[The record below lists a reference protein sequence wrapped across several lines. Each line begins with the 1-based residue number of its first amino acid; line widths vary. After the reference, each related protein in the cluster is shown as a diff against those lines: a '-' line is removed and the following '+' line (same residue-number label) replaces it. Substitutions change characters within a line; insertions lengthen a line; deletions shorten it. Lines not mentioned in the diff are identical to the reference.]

1 MVTRL
6 ELAVDAQELANE
18 QRALL
23 DLIDKLQFAQLDNV
37 KLPQIV
43 VVGDQSAGKS
53 SVLEAITGTPFP
65 RDAGACTRF
74 ATEIRLRRAPQQSIT
89 VSVIPDKNRS
99 FPEQERLRQFG
110 GTVRAD
116 MQFEQLMRSAVDLI
130 APKDVPGRFAAR
142 DILVV
147 EKRGPD
153 MPLLTLVDLPGLVR
167 NANNDQSLED
177 IRMIEALS
185 DRYMKSSR
193 TIILA
198 VVGGNSDYVQAPIL
212 TKARHFDPDGHR
224 TIGVLTKP
232 DLTES
237 IGLEDKF
244 IDLVQNK
251 DKRNNFKLG
260 WYVLLNPGPR
270 EPGEPWPT
278 VDERRQAEAAFFS
291 SGKWSSIPPSNRGAV
306 ALMQQLSVQLQRH
319 IGRHVHVL
327 RKQIQKALDD
337 CEAELKS
344 LGDAKETPEEMR
356 TELVE
361 LFSASKEL
369 VIPAVYGFYKNPPKK
384 NFFRVTAD
392 PRGTPAQNLRAR
404 AAEENDRFAMRV
416 RAHGRKLSFS
426 TDSSPGNNA
435 KRDFVKEEVELLL
448 RQIRG
453 SEFPMDPK
461 PRAVYMLFQNYSENW
476 PKLAQE
482 HKDNLGVVCN
492 EFLAELVDYAWPKRM
507 REPLRR
513 HFLEPHMKELMEK
526 AQHELDLLTQD
537 MNLEVQPY
545 DPEYE
550 ERLRIWQQK
559 ATQEGATFSEAE
571 EVLEKMLIYYDLAA
585 KTFIRNTI
593 TQVIER
599 HLLQGMYSIFN
610 SVEVLGMSTEVVEAI
625 AAENKE
631 TRDRRQTLKV
641 QRQAIQEAK
650 EICASL
656 AMRKEL
662 RSVSHAPPPA
672 LQDANLLIAPVY
684 QYAEVG
690 ENDGAN
696 TSDED
701 GFTADEKPSPTRHR
715 SSHQQRPSRRHRP
728 SSSGEMLGNG
738 ATSSSTHGLETAS
751 GHNRSSSRQHV
762 HERPPP
768 AQLPTQTQ
776 AFTPP
781 SPDSHHHII
790 DEGMYTTTAT
800 TTTSRPPQQAP
811 PSPPPP
817 LLPPPRPGKV
827 RADEDQHHNQQQRA
841 QAQYHFPP
849 APPRGPTNN
858 PPRTSQPL
866 ASSTTPSSAAGTAPE
881 MTYSNNN
888 NNNYASASGGQYASN
903 KPYAAAETAEFE
915 AARRMARKVSGR
927 A

>member
-6 ELAVDAQELANE
+6 ELAVDAQELAGE

-23 DLIDKLQFAQLDNV
+23 DLIDKLQFAQLENV

-74 ATEIRLRRAPQQSIT
+74 ATEIRLRRAPEPSIT

-99 FPEQERLRQFG
+99 FHEQERLSQFG
-110 GTVRAD
+110 GTVNTG
-116 MQFEQLMRSAVDLI
+116 MPFEQLMRSAVDLI
-130 APKDVPGRFAAR
+130 APKDIPGRFAAR

-177 IRMIEALS
+177 IRTIESLS

-212 TKARHFDPDGHR
+212 TKARHFDPNGSR

-244 IDLVQNK
+244 IDLVKNK
-251 DKRNNFKLG
+251 DKRNDFKLG

-270 EPGEPWPT
+270 DPGQPWPT
-278 VDERRQAEAAFFS
+278 AEDRRRSEAIFFN
-291 SGKWSSIPPSNRGAV
+291 SGKWGSVPDSICGAS
-306 ALMQQLSVQLQRH
+306 ALMRKLSTQLQLH
-319 IGRHVHVL
+319 IGKHVHIL

-337 CEAELKS
+337 CEAELKN
-344 LGDAKETPEEMR
+344 LGDAKDTPEEMR

-361 LFSASKEL
+361 LFSSSKEL

-404 AAEENDRFAMRV
+404 ATEENDRFSTRI
-416 RAHGRKLSFS
+416 RAHGRKFVFS
-426 TDSSPGNNA
+426 TAAPLTPGEPAPENSA
-435 KRDFVKEEVELLL
+435 KRDFVKQEVEMLL

-461 PRAVYMLFQNYSENW
+461 PRAVYMLFQSYSENW

-492 EFLAELVDYAWPKRM
+492 EFLGELIDYAWPGRM

-513 HFLEPHMKELMEK
+513 HFLEPHMKALMEK
-526 AQHELDLLTQD
+526 AQHELDLLMQD

-550 ERLRIWQQK
+550 ERLRNWHSNASK
-559 ATQEGATFSEAE
+559 DGASFSEAE
-571 EVLEKMLIYYDLAA
+571 EVLEKMLIYYELAA

-593 TQVIER
+593 TQVVER

-610 SVEVLGMSTEVVEAI
+610 SVEVLGMSTEVIEAI

-631 TRDRRQTLKV
+631 TRDRRQTLRV
-641 QRQAIQEAK
+641 QKKAIEEAK

-662 RSVSHAPPPA
+662 RAYSEDTIS
-672 LQDANLLIAPVY
+672 DA
-684 QYAEVG
+684 E
-690 ENDGAN
+690 D

-701 GFTADEKPSPTRHR
+701 DEPRVDEKISPA
-715 SSHQQRPSRRHRP
+715 RHRP
-728 SSSGEMLGNG
+728 TSSARRVSRRPAPLSSGEAQAPPQISTRGPE
-738 ATSSSTHGLETAS
+738 ATNDPRYSQQPSAS
-751 GHNRSSSRQHV
+751 
-762 HERPPP
+762 
-768 AQLPTQTQ
+768 LPTPTHAYPQPRPDI
-776 AFTPP
+776 PP
-781 SPDSHHHII
+781 SPDLALK
-790 DEGMYTTTAT
+790 DMYPI
-800 TTTSRPPQQAP
+800 SRAPQQAP
-811 PSPPPP
+811 PPP
-817 LLPPPRPGKV
+817 PPPRPGKV
-827 RADEDQHHNQQQRA
+827 RTEDNGSYSTQPGQGGHSGEA
-841 QAQYHFPP
+841 YAP
-849 APPRGPTNN
+849 APPRAAA
-858 PPRTSQPL
+858 RTSQP
-866 ASSTTPSSAAGTAPE
+866 SGTPPE
-881 MTYSNNN
+881 GYYANA
-888 NNNYASASGGQYASN
+888 YASHN
-903 KPYAAAETAEFE
+903 PYPAEAAEFE
-915 AARRMARKVSGR
+915 TSRRQGRKAGKMY
-927 A
+927 

>member
-1 MVTRL
+1 MAASIDSAL
-6 ELAVDAQELANE
+6 DAQELAGE

-23 DLIDKLQFAQLDNV
+23 DLIEKLQFAQLDNV

-74 ATEIRLRRAPQQSIT
+74 ATEIRLRRSPESSIE
-89 VSVIPDKNRS
+89 VSIIPDKTRNFRD
-99 FPEQERLRQFG
+99 QERLRHFG
-110 GTVRAD
+110 GTVDAN
-116 MQFEQLMRSAVDLI
+116 MPFEALMRAAVDLI
-130 APKDVPGRFAAR
+130 APKNIPGRFAAK

-153 MPLLTLVDLPGLVR
+153 MPLLTLVDLPGLVK

-177 IRMIEALS
+177 IRTIEALS

-212 TKARHFDPDGHR
+212 TKARHFDPDGTR

-244 IDLVQNK
+244 IELVSNR
-251 DKRNNFKLG
+251 DRRNLFRLG

-270 EPGEPWPT
+270 EPGQPWPGPE
-278 VDERRQAEAAFFS
+278 ERRQVEEEFFMK
-291 SGKWSSIPPSNRGAV
+291 GKWSTLPESMCGAS
-306 ALMQQLSVQLQRH
+306 ALRQKLSTQLQRH
-319 IGRHVHVL
+319 IGRHVKVL

-344 LGDAKETPEEMR
+344 LGTGKDTPEEMR
-356 TELVE
+356 IELVE

-404 AAEENDRFAMRV
+404 ATEENDRFAARI
-416 RAHGRKLSFS
+416 RAHGRKYDF
-426 TDSSPGNNA
+426 SSPGGEPSGGKSDYA
-435 KRDFVKEEVELLL
+435 RQEVEKLL

-461 PRAVYMLFQNYSENW
+461 PRAVYMLFQSYSEYW

-492 EFLAELVDYAWPKRM
+492 EFLSELIDYAWPKRM

-513 HFLEPHMKELMEK
+513 HFLDPQMKALMEK
-526 AQHELDLLTQD
+526 AQRELDLLTSD

-550 ERLRIWQQK
+550 ERLRKWHTE
-559 ATQEGATFSEAE
+559 ATKEGATFSEAQ
-571 EVLEKMLIYYDLAA
+571 EVLEKMLIYYELSA
-585 KTFIRNTI
+585 KSFIRNVI
-593 TQVIER
+593 TQVVER
-599 HLLQGMYSIFN
+599 HLLQGMYSVFN
-610 SVEVLGMSTEVVEAI
+610 SVEILGMSNGIVEAI

-631 TRDRRQTLKV
+631 TRDRRQALKV
-641 QRQAIQEAK
+641 QKKAIEEAK
-650 EICASL
+650 DICASL

-662 RSVSHAPPPA
+662 RMYADDDRDNPDETSDEEGGAGPKKPTDKSQGRSPSVRQPRRATRQVREEAHLATPPRGAEVFVTNGSHVGGYPAPPPGDTA
-672 LQDANLLIAPVY
+672 AATTNTNITTPNGYAPPRTP
-684 QYAEVG
+684 AEMPRVPG
-690 ENDGAN
+690 DDG
-696 TSDED
+696 
-701 GFTADEKPSPTRHR
+701 GY
-715 SSHQQRPSRRHRP
+715 
-728 SSSGEMLGNG
+728 
-738 ATSSSTHGLETAS
+738 
-751 GHNRSSSRQHV
+751 
-762 HERPPP
+762 
-768 AQLPTQTQ
+768 
-776 AFTPP
+776 
-781 SPDSHHHII
+781 
-790 DEGMYTTTAT
+790 YTTSTPTKAA
-800 TTTSRPPQQAP
+800 PQQ
-811 PSPPPP
+811 PPPP
-817 LLPPPRPGKV
+817 PPPRPEKV
-827 RADEDQHHNQQQRA
+827 RTENQQQQPGNQSNA
-841 QAQYHFPP
+841 GPPEQYYNGPGFGAGPYVP
-849 APPRGPTNN
+849 AEPRLAPPG
-858 PPRTSQPL
+858 
-866 ASSTTPSSAAGTAPE
+866 APE
-881 MTYSNNN
+881 SA
-888 NNNYASASGGQYASN
+888 NYVQS
-903 KPYAAAETAEFE
+903 
-915 AARRMARKVSGR
+915 AARRQQRNILGR
-927 A
+927 V

>member
-6 ELAVDAQELANE
+6 ELALDAQELASE

-74 ATEIRLRRAPQQSIT
+74 ATEIRLRRAPQSSIT
-89 VSVIPDKNRS
+89 VSVIPDKNRT
-99 FPEQERLRQFG
+99 FAEQERLRQFG
-110 GTVRAD
+110 GMVNTN
-116 MQFEQLMRSAVDLI
+116 MPFEHLMRTAVDLI
-130 APKDVPGRFAAR
+130 APKNIPGRFAAR

-147 EKRGPD
+147 DKRGPD

-177 IRMIEALS
+177 IKTIETLS

-198 VVGGNSDYVQAPIL
+198 VVGGNTDYVQAPIL
-212 TKARHFDPDGHR
+212 TKARHFDPTGSR

-244 IDLVQNK
+244 LDLVQNK
-251 DKRNNFKLG
+251 DKRNDFSLG

-270 EPGEPWPT
+270 EPGQPWPS
-278 VDERRQAEAAFFS
+278 VEDRRRAEADFFNH
-291 SGKWSSIPPSNRGAV
+291 GKWAALPRSMCGAG
-306 ALMQQLSVQLQRH
+306 ALMQKLSVQLQQH
-319 IGRHVHVL
+319 IGKHVHVL
-327 RKQIQKALDD
+327 RKQIQKALDACD
-337 CEAELKS
+337 AELTS
-344 LGDAKETPEEMR
+344 LGTAKDTPEEMR
-356 TELVE
+356 IELVE

-384 NFFRVTAD
+384 TFFRVTAD

-404 AAEENDRFAMRV
+404 ATEENDRFSQRI
-416 RAHGRKLSFS
+416 RAHGRKLTFS
-426 TDSSPGNNA
+426 PPTAQALGEGAPPNA
-435 KRDFVKEEVELLL
+435 GKRDFIRQEVEMLL
-448 RQIRG
+448 RQVRG

-461 PRAVYMLFQNYSENW
+461 PRAVYMLFQSYSENW

-492 EFLAELVDYAWPKRM
+492 EFLGELIDYAWPKRM

-513 HFLEPHMKELMEK
+513 HFLDPHMKALMAK
-526 AQHELDLLTQD
+526 AQQELDLLMQD

-550 ERLRIWQQK
+550 ERLRSWHAKVSQD
-559 ATQEGATFSEAE
+559 GATFSEAE

-585 KTFIRNTI
+585 KTFIRNVI
-593 TQVIER
+593 TQVVER

-610 SVEVLGMSTEVVEAI
+610 SVEVLGLSNEVIEAI

-641 QRQAIQEAK
+641 QKKAIEEAK

-662 RSVSHAPPPA
+662 RA
-672 LQDANLLIAPVY
+672 
-684 QYAEVG
+684 YAEG
-690 ENDGAN
+690 GASDAED
-696 TSDED
+696 TTDDED
-701 GFTADEKPSPTRHR
+701 SNSNDKTPRTSHTPSP
-715 SSHQQRPSRRHRP
+715 SSHRQSRRARHP
-728 SSSGEMLGNG
+728 AGE
-738 ATSSSTHGLETAS
+738 S
-751 GHNRSSSRQHV
+751 Q
-762 HERPPP
+762 
-768 AQLPTQTQ
+768 
-776 AFTPP
+776 P
-781 SPDSHHHII
+781 SPATAALPAEPRKSTPYAYTPGSRGDMQPSGSSQDYAAATIDNSADS
-790 DEGMYTTTAT
+790 YTTAP
-800 TTTSRPPQQAP
+800 RPPQQAP
-811 PSPPPP
+811 PPP
-817 LLPPPRPGKV
+817 PPPRPGKV
-827 RADEDQHHNQQQRA
+827 RTDEDGYA
-841 QAQYHFPP
+841 QSTYS
-849 APPRGPTNN
+849 PTAAA
-858 PPRTSQPL
+858 PRTSQGAVPEQYYVNGGY
-866 ASSTTPSSAAGTAPE
+866 AG
-881 MTYSNNN
+881 NGN
-888 NNNYASASGGQYASN
+888 GR
-903 KPYAAAETAEFE
+903 PYGAAAEAAEFE
-915 AARRMARKVSGR
+915 MARRQSRKATGR
-927 A
+927 G

>member
-6 ELAVDAQELANE
+6 EVALDAQELAGD

-74 ATEIRLRRAPQQSIT
+74 ATEIRLRRAPQASIT
-89 VSVIPDKNRS
+89 VSVIPDRNRP

-110 GTVRAD
+110 GMVNTN
-116 MQFEQLMRSAVDLI
+116 MPFEQLMRSAVDLI
-130 APKDVPGRFAAR
+130 APKNIPGRFAAR

-177 IRMIEALS
+177 IRTIEALS

-212 TKARHFDPDGHR
+212 TKARHFDPNGSR

-244 IDLVQNK
+244 IDLVMNK
-251 DKRNNFKLG
+251 DKRNDFRLG

-270 EPGEPWPT
+270 ESGQPWPT
-278 VDERRQAEAAFFS
+278 PEERRRAEDAFFN
-291 SGKWSSIPPSNRGAV
+291 SGKWAV
-306 ALMQQLSVQLQRH
+306 VPRNICGTRALMQKLSVQLQLH
-319 IGRHVHVL
+319 IGKHVHVL

-337 CEAELKS
+337 TDAELTS
-344 LGDAKETPEEMR
+344 LGTGKDTPEEMR
-356 TELVE
+356 IELVE

-404 AAEENDRFAMRV
+404 ASEENDRFSQRI
-416 RAHGRKLSFS
+416 RSQGRKLSFNMPQP
-426 TDSSPGNNA
+426 TGDPDAPAPINHA
-435 KRDFVKEEVELLL
+435 KREFVTNEVEMLL

-461 PRAVYMLFQNYSENW
+461 PRAVYMLFQSYSENW

-492 EFLAELVDYAWPKRM
+492 EFLGELIDYAWPKRM

-513 HFLEPHMKELMEK
+513 HFLDPQMKALMAK
-526 AQHELDLLTQD
+526 AQHELDLLMQD
-537 MNLEVQPY
+537 QNLEVQPY

-550 ERLRIWQQK
+550 ERLRAWHMSS
-559 ATQEGATFSEAE
+559 TQDGARYTEAE
-571 EVLEKMLIYYDLAA
+571 EVLEKMLIYYELAA

-593 TQVIER
+593 VQVVER
-599 HLLQGMYSIFN
+599 HLLQGMYGIFN
-610 SVEVLGMSTEVVEAI
+610 SVEVLGLSNEIVEAI

-641 QRQAIQEAK
+641 QKKAIEEAK
-650 EICASL
+650 DICASL

-662 RSVSHAPPPA
+662 RAYAEEAPDDGESTSDDEAPKPMRRSTSKRSRRSRQPSSGEFTPQPQPSREYNDSTRYSQPQPHPPPA
-672 LQDANLLIAPVY
+672 
-684 QYAEVG
+684 
-690 ENDGAN
+690 
-696 TSDED
+696 
-701 GFTADEKPSPTRHR
+701 
-715 SSHQQRPSRRHRP
+715 
-728 SSSGEMLGNG
+728 
-738 ATSSSTHGLETAS
+738 STHAPSTYGPIRPEVTVETD
-751 GHNRSSSRQHV
+751 HV
-762 HERPPP
+762 
-768 AQLPTQTQ
+768 
-776 AFTPP
+776 
-781 SPDSHHHII
+781 PDT
-790 DEGMYTTTAT
+790 GYTT
-800 TTTSRPPQQAP
+800 RPPQSAP
-811 PSPPPP
+811 P
-817 LLPPPRPGKV
+817 PPPRPGKV
-827 RADEDQHHNQQQRA
+827 RDEDGRA
-841 QAQYHFPP
+841 YSPTSTART
-849 APPRGPTNN
+849 PRGGPEQYYTNGGSYPSNN
-858 PPRTSQPL
+858 PFGND
-866 ASSTTPSSAAGTAPE
+866 AV
-881 MTYSNNN
+881 
-888 NNNYASASGGQYASN
+888 
-903 KPYAAAETAEFE
+903 EFE
-915 AARRMARKVSGR
+915 ASRRRKPVRG
-927 A
+927 

>member
-6 ELAVDAQELANE
+6 DLALDAQELASD

-23 DLIDKLQFAQLDNV
+23 DLLDKLQFAQLDNV

-74 ATEIRLRRAPQQSIT
+74 ATEIRLRRAPQSSIN

-99 FPEQERLRQFG
+99 FAEQERLRQFG
-110 GTVRAD
+110 GTVNAD
-116 MQFEQLMRSAVDLI
+116 IPFEQLMRSAVDLI
-130 APKDVPGRFAAR
+130 APKNIPGRFAAR

-177 IRMIEALS
+177 IRTIEALS

-212 TKARHFDPDGHR
+212 TKARHFDPTGSR

-244 IDLVQNK
+244 INLVTNK
-251 DKRNNFKLG
+251 DKQNDFRLG
-260 WYVLLNPGPR
+260 WYVLLNPPPR
-270 EPGEPWPT
+270 EPGQPWPT
-278 VDERRQAEAAFFS
+278 AEERRRAEAAFFS
-291 SGKWSSIPPSNRGAV
+291 KGKWSSIPPSMWGVR
-306 ALMQQLSVQLQRH
+306 ALMQKLSVQLQQH
-319 IGRHVHVL
+319 IGKHIHVL

-344 LGDAKETPEEMR
+344 LGNAKDTPEEMR
-356 TELVE
+356 IELVE

-404 AAEENDRFAMRV
+404 ATEENDRFAMRI
-416 RAHGRKLSFS
+416 RAHGRKFTFS
-426 TDSSPGNNA
+426 APPPQGAGQQTPEAGI
-435 KRDFVKEEVELLL
+435 KREFITQEVESLL
-448 RQIRG
+448 RQVRG

-461 PRAVYMLFQNYSENW
+461 PRAVYMLFQSYSENW
-476 PKLAQE
+476 PRLAQE

-492 EFLAELVDYAWPKRM
+492 EFLGELIDYAWPKRM

-513 HFLEPHMKELMEK
+513 HFLEPQLKELMEK
-526 AQHELDLLTQD
+526 AQHELDLLTED
-537 MNLEVQPY
+537 LNLEVQPY

-550 ERLRIWQQK
+550 ERLRSWQARVSQD
-559 ATQEGATFSEAE
+559 GATFSEAE
-571 EVLEKMLIYYDLAA
+571 EILEKMLIYYDLAA
-585 KTFIRNTI
+585 KTFIRNII
-593 TQVIER
+593 TQVVER

-610 SVEVLGMSTEVVEAI
+610 SAEVLSLDSETVDAI

-631 TRDRRQTLKV
+631 TRDRRQTLRV
-641 QRQAIQEAK
+641 QKKAIQEAK
-650 EICASL
+650 ELCASL

-662 RSVSHAPPPA
+662 RAVS
-672 LQDANLLIAPVY
+672 Y
-684 QYAEVG
+684 
-690 ENDGAN
+690 
-696 TSDED
+696 
-701 GFTADEKPSPTRHR
+701 
-715 SSHQQRPSRRHRP
+715 
-728 SSSGEMLGNG
+728 
-738 ATSSSTHGLETAS
+738 
-751 GHNRSSSRQHV
+751 
-762 HERPPP
+762 
-768 AQLPTQTQ
+768 
-776 AFTPP
+776 PP
-781 SPDSHHHII
+781 SC
-790 DEGMYTTTAT
+790 
-800 TTTSRPPQQAP
+800 
-811 PSPPPP
+811 
-817 LLPPPRPGKV
+817 
-827 RADEDQHHNQQQRA
+827 
-841 QAQYHFPP
+841 
-849 APPRGPTNN
+849 
-858 PPRTSQPL
+858 
-866 ASSTTPSSAAGTAPE
+866 SSIRS
-881 MTYSNNN
+881 
-888 NNNYASASGGQYASN
+888 
-903 KPYAAAETAEFE
+903 
-915 AARRMARKVSGR
+915 
-927 A
+927 

>member
-6 ELAVDAQELANE
+6 ESSLDAQELAGE

-74 ATEIRLRRAPQQSIT
+74 ATEIRLRRAPVSSIK
-89 VSVIPDKNRS
+89 VSVIPDKNRP
-99 FPEQERLRQFG
+99 FAEQERLAQFG
-110 GTVRAD
+110 GMVNPNMR
-116 MQFEQLMRSAVDLI
+116 FEDLMRAAVDLI
-130 APKDVPGRFAAR
+130 APKNIPGRFAAR

-177 IRMIEALS
+177 IKTIAALS

-212 TKARHFDPDGHR
+212 TKARRFDPNGSR

-237 IGLEDKF
+237 IGLQDKF
-244 IDLVQNK
+244 IDLVLNK
-251 DKRNNFKLG
+251 DKRNDFKLG

-270 EPGEPWPT
+270 EPGQPWPSLE
-278 VDERRQAEAAFFS
+278 ERREAEDAFFS
-291 SGKWSSIPPSNRGAV
+291 SGKWSTLPRSICGTR
-306 ALMQQLSVQLQRH
+306 ALMQKLSTQLQHH
-319 IGRHVHVL
+319 IGKHVHVL
-327 RKQIQKALDD
+327 RAQIQKALDD

-344 LGDAKETPEEMR
+344 LGEGKDTPQEMR
-356 TELVE
+356 IELVE

-404 AAEENDRFAMRV
+404 ATEENDRFSQRI
-416 RAHGRKLSFS
+416 RAHGRKF
-426 TDSSPGNNA
+426 TFNEPTPQNPGEQPVINSA
-435 KRDFVKEEVELLL
+435 KREFVTQEVEMLL

-461 PRAVYMLFQNYSENW
+461 PRAVYMLFQSYSENW
-476 PKLAQE
+476 PRLAQE

-492 EFLAELVDYAWPKRM
+492 EFLGELIDYAWPKRM
-507 REPLRR
+507 RDPLRR
-513 HFLEPHMKELMEK
+513 HFLDPQMKALMAK
-526 AQHELDLLTQD
+526 AQAELDLLMQD
-537 MNLEVQPY
+537 LNLEVQPY

-550 ERLRIWQQK
+550 ERLREWQIKSSQD
-559 ATQEGATFSEAE
+559 GARYTEAE
-571 EVLEKMLIYYDLAA
+571 EVLEKMLIFYELAA
-585 KTFIRNTI
+585 KTFIRNVI
-593 TQVIER
+593 TQVAER
-599 HLLQGMYSIFN
+599 HLLQGMYSVFN
-610 SVEVLGMSTEVVEAI
+610 SVEVLGLTDQIVEAI

-641 QRQAIQEAK
+641 QKKAIEEAK
-650 EICASL
+650 DICASL

-662 RSVSHAPPPA
+662 RA
-672 LQDANLLIAPVY
+672 
-684 QYAEVG
+684 YAEEAPEDLV
-690 ENDGAN
+690 D

-701 GFTADEKPSPTRHR
+701 EPKVTASPVSPRR
-715 SSHQQRPSRRHRP
+715 SRRPRE
-728 SSSGEMLGNG
+728 SSSGEFAETPN
-738 ATSSSTHGLETAS
+738 TAS
-751 GHNRSSSRQHV
+751 SAPRPYEAPPTEFSRYGLPIVNNPTPSTAPH
-762 HERPPP
+762 
-768 AQLPTQTQ
+768 PTQRPE
-776 AFTPP
+776 PP
-781 SPDSHHHII
+781 VSRRPVEARPISPDQAANSSYTASH
-790 DEGMYTTTAT
+790 
-800 TTTSRPPQQAP
+800 PPQHGP
-811 PSPPPP
+811 P
-817 LLPPPRPGKV
+817 PPPRPGKV
-827 RADEDQHHNQQQRA
+827 RTDDEARPFTPSRSTPRNSQEAIPEHRHNGYA
-841 QAQYHFPP
+841 
-849 APPRGPTNN
+849 TNN
-858 PPRTSQPL
+858 PYG
-866 ASSTTPSSAAGTAPE
+866 AA
-881 MTYSNNN
+881 ND
-888 NNNYASASGGQYASN
+888 
-903 KPYAAAETAEFE
+903 AAEYE
-915 AARRMARKVSGR
+915 AMRRQARKSGTR
-927 A
+927 G

>member
-6 ELAVDAQELANE
+6 ERAVDAQELANE

-23 DLIDKLQFAQLDNV
+23 DLIDKLQFAQLDHV

-99 FPEQERLRQFG
+99 FSEQERLRQFG
-110 GTVRAD
+110 GTVHAGTP
-116 MQFEQLMRSAVDLI
+116 FEQLMRSAIDLI

-177 IRMIEALS
+177 IRTIEALS

-251 DKRNNFKLG
+251 DKRNDFKLG

-270 EPGEPWPT
+270 EPGQPWPT
-278 VDERRQAEAAFFS
+278 AEERRRAETVFFS
-291 SGKWSSIPPSNRGAV
+291 SGKWSSIPQSNRGAV
-306 ALMQQLSVQLQRH
+306 ALMRQLSLQLQRH
-319 IGRHVHVL
+319 IGRHVHIL

-337 CEAELKS
+337 CEAELTS
-344 LGDAKETPEEMR
+344 LGDAKDTPEEMR

-404 AAEENDRFAMRV
+404 AAEENDRFATRV
-416 RAHGRKLSFS
+416 RAHGRKLAFPTESS
-426 TDSSPGNNA
+426 PDSSA
-435 KRDFVKEEVELLL
+435 KRDFVKQEVELLL

-492 EFLAELVDYAWPKRM
+492 EFLGELVDYAWPTRM
-507 REPLRR
+507 REPLRQ
-513 HFLEPHMKELMEK
+513 HYLEPRMKELMAK
-526 AQHELDLLTQD
+526 AQRELDLLTHD
-537 MNLEVQPY
+537 MSLEIQPY

-550 ERLRIWQQK
+550 ERLRDWQLK
-559 ATQEGATFSEAE
+559 ANQNGTTFSEAE

-610 SVEVLGMSTEVVEAI
+610 SVEVLGMSTDVVEAI

-631 TRDRRQTLKV
+631 TRERRQALKV
-641 QRQAIQEAK
+641 QRKAIQEAK
-650 EICASL
+650 EICTSL

-662 RSVSHAPPPA
+662 RT
-672 LQDANLLIAPVY
+672 
-684 QYAEVG
+684 YAEGG
-690 ENDGAN
+690 ESDGAT
-696 TSDED
+696 TSDDE
-701 GFTADEKPSPTRHR
+701 GSTAEQPWPAKHLT
-715 SSHQQRPSRRHRP
+715 SSSINRRPVQRHRP
-728 SSSGEMLGNG
+728 SVGEIHSTG
-738 ATSSSTHGLETAS
+738 TISTHGLDTANN
-751 GHNRSSSRQHV
+751 GHHRRQHSRENPSA
-762 HERPPP
+762 H
-768 AQLPTQTQ
+768 LPTT
-776 AFTPP
+776 AHAYPPP
-781 SPDSHHHII
+781 SPDRNHHI
-790 DEGMYTTTAT
+790 DDDAYTAAP
-800 TTTSRPPQQAP
+800 RPPQQ
-811 PSPPPP
+811 PPPP
-817 LLPPPRPGKV
+817 PPPRPSKV
-827 RADEDQHHNQQQRA
+827 RPGEDQQQQP
-841 QAQYHFPP
+841 QAYYYSP
-849 APPRGPTNN
+849 APTRVPENA
-858 PPRTSQPL
+858 RTSQLP
-866 ASSTTPSSAAGTAPE
+866 ASSASSSSAAGTVSAVPE
-881 MTYSNNN
+881 PYYAGSGTYSSNN
-888 NNNYASASGGQYASN
+888 
-903 KPYAAAETAEFE
+903 PYAPAETTEVE
-915 AARRMARKVSGR
+915 TVRRLAKKVLGR